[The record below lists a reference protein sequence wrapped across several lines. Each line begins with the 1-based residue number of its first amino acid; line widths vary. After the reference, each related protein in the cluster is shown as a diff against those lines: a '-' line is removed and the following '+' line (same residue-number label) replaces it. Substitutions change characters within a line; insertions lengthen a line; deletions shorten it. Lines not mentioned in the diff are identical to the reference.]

1 MGLAF
6 NSRREAT
13 DGNIIQYKGKLIV
26 LAVNRFAGALQKPCG
41 VRLSLL
47 KKVNN
52 AC

>member
-26 LAVNRFAGALQKPCG
+26 LAVSWFAGAFTKS
-41 VRLSLL
+41 V
-47 KKVNN
+47 
-52 AC
+52 